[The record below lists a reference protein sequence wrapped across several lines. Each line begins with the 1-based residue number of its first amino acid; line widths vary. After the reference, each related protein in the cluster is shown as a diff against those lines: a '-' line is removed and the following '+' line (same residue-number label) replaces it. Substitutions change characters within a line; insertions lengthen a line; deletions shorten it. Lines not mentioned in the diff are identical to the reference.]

1 MRKWKVSRRWGWSFR
16 DVAIGVLKGWFVFV
30 RFRVRFI
37 LFGFFFKVLFIKEW
51 VEGVFVRYF
60 FGFVGFL
67 CLVFFW
73 YFGFLLG
80 EYMR

>member
-51 VEGVFVRYF
+51 VEGVFV
-60 FGFVGFL
+60 
-67 CLVFFW
+67 
-73 YFGFLLG
+73 
-80 EYMR
+80 